1 MPCDSVQLNRVS
13 LPKMRPDLY
22 AATDQTMRS
31 KGYGVIRRGAADVAY
46 ETPDGERITL
56 RAGKLESSQANAA
69 KLAIVRNHLAQSY
82 SRATIYAQAQAQGW
96 TVKQTGPNAYE
107 VQR

>member
-1 MPCDSVQLNRVS
+1 MPCDSIQLNRVN
-13 LPKMRPDLY
+13 LPKMRPELF
-22 AATDQTMRS
+22 ASTDAMMRAL
-31 KGYGVIRRGAADVAY
+31 GYRVDRLNAEAVRY
-46 ETPDGERITL
+46 ETPDGDSVTL
-56 RAGKLESSQANAA
+56 RFGRLEGEASER
-69 KLAIVRNHLAQSY
+69 KLAIVRNQIAQSY